1 MNEIEK
7 KELQVKRAKERLAQ
21 AKKKAKRQ
29 ERKERDT
36 ALFTVGAVIFAALE
50 NEDELKKSE
59 ILKMWNYLES
69 KYSPKIT
76 DHRKQC
82 LDKHLPKH

>member
-1 MNEIEK
+1 
-7 KELQVKRAKERLAQ
+7 
-21 AKKKAKRQ
+21 
-29 ERKERDT
+29 
-36 ALFTVGAVIFAALE
+36 LFTVGAVIFAALE

-76 DHRKQC
+76 DHRKKC